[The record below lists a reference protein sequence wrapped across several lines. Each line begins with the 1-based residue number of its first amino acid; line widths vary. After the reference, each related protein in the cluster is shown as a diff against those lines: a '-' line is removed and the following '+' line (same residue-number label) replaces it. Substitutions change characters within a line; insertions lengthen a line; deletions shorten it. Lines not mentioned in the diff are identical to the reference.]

1 VNDNDDTQALAQKKK
16 KRMRKGPHYTTATG
30 ARRLAPSDRNARG
43 AYGKY
48 NDKICPDATAKYIKE
63 LQDHLKTLPGGDAM
77 AKKVAGWGVFIRRR
91 AMCYVDPDGG
101 PRYRDRGAAQ
111 GKCYRGKPKA
121 IAALTAEASA

>member
-63 LQDHLKTLPGGDAM
+63 LQDHLKTLPGGDAL
-77 AKKVAGWGVFIRRR
+77 AQKVADWGVFKAHRHT
-91 AMCYVDPDGG
+91 CYVDPDAKKGK
-101 PRYRDRGAAQ
+101 
-111 GKCYRGKPKA
+111 GKCYRGMSAALK
-121 IAALTAEASA
+121 ALTAKVSA